1 VVEAPGP
8 VSSDRGGRGLWAA
21 ALGFALLVGIFPQ
34 FAIGALGPQLRAD
47 LQLTPAD
54 IGLVFAGFLGL
65 GVLGSPVA
73 GPIVDRLGGRRS
85 CLGLLLVSG
94 AALVAASFA
103 TSRTGLIVSLLPAG
117 AAMAFANPGTNRWAS
132 AAQDARAQATLVGV
146 AQAGVQAGALL
157 AGGLAAASVLGLD
170 WRGALRVGAVLAMVG
185 ALAAWRA
192 PEDRASPATAPSSAQ
207 TSTTGTSSP
216 PRARQQHELRVL
228 AAYAMLM
235 GGGTAIV
242 FAYLPTYAVDVAG
255 LSVAA
260 AGATTMVFG
269 GTALLCRLGLGVVIR
284 RPDQVGP
291 PLLVGMALGSAVSI
305 VIIAA
310 GAVDS
315 VWVWVGAVLFGATGT
330 TWPAVAFLA
339 VVRASPPGA
348 AGRVTGW
355 VTAAFYLGL
364 WVTPPIAGQVIV
376 RAGYPWLWV
385 GAVGCYLLAVVPV
398 RDAPRASRSN
408 LVQPASRQPGG

>member
-1 VVEAPGP
+1 VIDP
-8 VSSDRGGRGLWAA
+8 RHGRLVWAG
-21 ALGFALLVGIFPQ
+21 ALALTMLVGIFPQ

-47 LQLTPAD
+47 LQLGPAD
-54 IGLVFAGFLGL
+54 IGLIFAGFLGL
-65 GVLGSPVA
+65 GALGSPLA
-73 GPIVDRLGGRRS
+73 GPLVDRIGGRRS

-94 AALVAASFA
+94 VALTGASFA
-103 TSRTGLIVSLLPAG
+103 TSRTGLIVTLLPAG

-132 AAQDARAQATLVGV
+132 AASDVRAQATLVGV

-157 AGGLAAASVLGLD
+157 AGALATASVLGLD
-170 WRGALRVGAVLAMVG
+170 WRGALRIGAVLAVVG
-185 ALAAWRA
+185 AVAVWRS
-192 PEDRASPATAPSSAQ
+192 PEDQPASATARSPGRPPTALVRTPVESAQ
-207 TSTTGTSSP
+207 
-216 PRARQQHELRVL
+216 RRELLAL

-242 FAYLPTYAVDVAG
+242 FAYLPSYAVDIAR

-291 PLLVGMALGSAVSI
+291 PLLIGMALGSAGAI
-305 VIIAA
+305 ALIAA
-310 GAVDS
+310 GAAS
-315 VWVWVGAVLFGATGT
+315 PAWIWAGAVAFGATGT

-364 WVTPPIAGQVIV
+364 WVTPPLAGQVIV
-376 RAGYPWLWV
+376 MAGYPWLWI
-385 GAVGCYLLAVVPV
+385 GAAGLYLLAVVPV
-398 RDAPRASRSN
+398 LDDPRRSRSS
-408 LVQPASRQPGG
+408 VGGERR